1 MAQAPLHCNIHLHGC
16 LSSGLGSS
24 LCSHDCPRSLVDS
37 AVQTAHQCSGAQSCA
52 PGSQDFCTSVIPSS
66 KDYSGSLRQHHCL
79 CLHKQTRGHPLLE
92 PVCPDLA
99 SVCLLSQE
107 QGCSYSKTRSRGH
120 ESCGRPTLQV
130 STDPSYRVV
139 PQSQDLQV
147 AVTNRLPTSNRSF
160 CNKIQSQA
168 YPVCFSSAR
177 SQGSG
182 SRCPGD
188 ELVRTSSLLLPSYS
202 SLSTCGQEVN
212 QLSELQDASCG
223 PSLGNQRVASRSI
236 GTVNK
241 KTNHSSSKRKSLK
254 ATSSRGV
261 SSKSKESKP
270 SCLLAEVS
278 LEKKMVFSGS
288 DF

>member
-1 MAQAPLHCNIHLHGC
+1 MFIFTYSGYSFIH
-16 LSSGLGSS
+16 SSKFFESPQF
-24 LCSHDCPRSLVDS
+24 SHLFSFCTKTSPDHVTVTSHPKWRLIVNFLKNSHS
-37 AVQTAHQCSGAQSCA
+37 FSEYSIFTYSFA

-66 KDYSGSLRQHHCL
+66 KDYSSSLRQHHCL
-79 CLHKQTRGHPLLE
+79 CLHKQTRGHPLLG

-107 QGCSYSKTRSRGH
+107 QGCSYSKTCSRGH

-147 AVTNRLPTSNRSF
+147 TVTNRLPTSNRSF

-168 YPVCFSSAR
+168 SPVCFSSAR

-223 PSLGNQRVASRSI
+223 PSLGNQRVASRH
-236 GTVNK
+236 GK
-241 KTNHSSSKRKSLK
+241 PKSGFK
-254 ATSSRGV
+254 IYWH
-261 SSKSKESKP
+261 
-270 SCLLAEVS
+270 CQ
-278 LEKKMVFSGS
+278 
-288 DF
+288 